1 MTKLTNAQ
9 KFGHGDCSG
18 AVDRPAH
25 PTKAGINDIKRNQG
39 PVVDRSPKDV
49 QFQEQRDT
57 MRPKHGQKLPQQ
69 QAAHTAES
77 EKGESYLSHD
87 IGVSSSRIC
96 LTHPALHTST
106 DKQRSIDMHLRGERD
121 NDDLPVPP
129 AEVRG
134 GMRYS
139 E

>member
-77 EKGESYLSHD
+77 EK
-87 IGVSSSRIC
+87 
-96 LTHPALHTST
+96 